1 LPFDWNALPIN
12 DTIRL
17 PWSSECLCLPNEPQP
32 SESIVVIVFFDVEFL
47 QNPFSEATMLTRP
60 EEPRIPLSKGWQGCV
75 NTAVRILVI
84 PITCSGFIRLPARQA
99 QQFLVAHS
107 MVYNLLVV
115 IWCLL
120 STIGTL
126 EAMRLHVGQRQ
137 WPDTGARNLA
147 FVETL
152 SCQYPTM
159 ERLQ

>member
-32 SESIVVIVFFDVEFL
+32 SESIVVIVFFDVGFL
-47 QNPFSEATMLTRP
+47 QNSFSEATMLTKP

-107 MVYNLLVV
+107 MVYNLFNYARHLVSAEHHRHLRRCV
-115 IWCLL
+115 F
-120 STIGTL
+120 TL
-126 EAMRLHVGQRQ
+126 DRCSGLMLEHEITRTLRL
-137 WPDTGARNLA
+137 
-147 FVETL
+147 
-152 SCQYPTM
+152 
-159 ERLQ
+159 